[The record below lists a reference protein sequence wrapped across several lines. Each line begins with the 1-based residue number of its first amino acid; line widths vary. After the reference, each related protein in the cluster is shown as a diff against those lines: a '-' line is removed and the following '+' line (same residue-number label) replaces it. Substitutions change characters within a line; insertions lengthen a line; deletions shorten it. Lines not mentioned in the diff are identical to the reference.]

1 MTSLSSRLILTRY
14 RTIVAFVA
22 ILVVTTVTTIFVHGT
37 VGAGQPVTPV
47 ESAFNQDPIPS
58 PTPCCGSAD
67 DKPHLL
73 MGSYYSLNEEF
84 SAKLLLN
91 NKGSLPLVAHPRL
104 FSMSGERFD
113 VAPIT
118 IAPESFQMINLAE
131 WVEVAG
137 PQFHEGSVQVFHL
150 GRDLVLGS
158 QIYLVSQAR
167 SLGFDEKLV
176 EKGGF
181 KSAKLEGLW
190 WLPASGG
197 EIRLAVAN
205 TSDSPLTAIVTADGK
220 SPRRSGTENLYLNP
234 HETRVLNIQTDVFDY
249 PQDAMSRAGGI
260 SIHHS
265 GAPGDLLARGMA
277 QNTSGYSLS
286 IQFGDPAAGKSAK
299 LQGAGF
305 RLGNAGPESLTPI
318 VIARNVGNSTATVTG
333 RFRYSSS
340 NGSESTITLP
350 QVVLSPGEIDDVD
363 VARAVREHGKQ
374 NLKVTGSL
382 EFEYSGAA
390 GSVTMTAL
398 SIGNGGTQVFRVPM
412 WDIYAQKSSTGGYP
426 WLIEGSSSTI
436 VYIKNAEAHA
446 QQYYFQLKHSDGLYS
461 LGINRIEAGQ
471 TIKYDIAELRD
482 QQVPDVRGRLIP
494 LDANS
499 GQIHWTKTG
508 TESGMLIGRSE
519 QVDMDHGLSS
529 SYACVNCCPDNAVN
543 PRIVPNTQTNIVS
556 GESQFIAEHQL
567 TTCYGGFSDWV
578 GVFSAQW
585 QSSNE
590 NIATVFFGF
599 ATGVAPGTTTIR
611 ADWFEPRNSWR
622 ENDVGIGGIE
632 GFGGG
637 SCVWDGMNHLTA
649 QATFNVKPH
658 VTVTEVGFSG
668 DFRLTRWSD
677 GTAIDPNDNVPTWK
691 SEENPDLPAAYKS
704 GSTVKMFAT
713 LGINPSI
720 SNTSVKIRVKRGN
733 DVMGV
738 KDVTISGS
746 STTVTNITTMLVL
759 ESTVKTTSP
768 TFTWEISY
776 DGGTKWFPM
785 NNSGPHKIH
794 WTYDAPLGPPFRND
808 NGHTDSAIYDLA
820 VEKASGYANG
830 SADLSTIISRINT
843 GVDNET
849 VYNPGNSIGSFHPLK
864 AYTTLSGIQCSDEA
878 NLLRGL
884 LRSIGID
891 GSVLFVWAG
900 PNANTMWLYRVGNTG
915 LAASFRITRASHD
928 ASPTNPHFTFHAVV
942 STNGTWYDPSFGLTY
957 SSLPFTETAFNNT
970 PQQVHT
976 SPWMLE
982 QVTGY
987 VCPH

>member
-1 MTSLSSRLILTRY
+1 MTYLSSRPILTKY
-14 RTIVAFVA
+14 RTIAFVA
-22 ILVVTTVTTIFVHGT
+22 ILLVITVTTIFVHGT
-37 VGAGQPVTPV
+37 VGAGQLGSSV
-47 ESAFNQDPIPS
+47 ESTFNQDPVPS

-73 MGSYYSLNEEF
+73 MGSYYSLNEDF

-91 NKGSLPLVAHPRL
+91 NKGSSPLVAHPRL

-113 VAPIT
+113 VAPVT
-118 IAPESFQMINLAE
+118 IAPESFQMINLAD

-137 PQFHEGSVQVFHL
+137 SQFREGSIHVFHL

-158 QIYLVSQAR
+158 QIFLVNQAR
-167 SLGFDEKLV
+167 SLSFDEKLV

-181 KSAKLEGLW
+181 KSPGLEGLW
-190 WLPASGG
+190 WLPASDG
-197 EIRLAVAN
+197 EVRLALAN

-220 SPRRSGTENLYLNP
+220 SPKRSGTENVYLNP
-234 HETRVLNIQTDVFDY
+234 HETRVLHIQNDVFDR
-249 PQDAMSRAGGI
+249 PQDAMSRLGGI
-260 SIHHS
+260 SIQHS
-265 GAPGDLLARGMA
+265 GAPGDLLARGMV

-305 RLGNAGPESLTPI
+305 RLGNTGNESLTPI
-318 VIARNVGNSTATVTG
+318 VIARNVGNSTATITG
-333 RFRYSSS
+333 RFRYTSS
-340 NGSESTITLP
+340 NGSERTITLP
-350 QVVLSPGEIDDVD
+350 HVVLSPGEIDDVD
-363 VARAVREHGKQ
+363 VARAVREHRKQ

-382 EFEYSGAA
+382 EFEYSSVA
-390 GSVTMTAL
+390 GSVTMTAF
-398 SIGNGGTQVFRVPM
+398 SVGEGGTQVFRVPM
-412 WDIYAQKSSTGGYP
+412 WDVYAQKSATGGYP
-426 WLIEGSSSTI
+426 WLIDGSSSTI
-436 VYIKNAEAHA
+436 AYIKNAEAHA
-446 QQYYFQLKHSDGLYS
+446 QHYYFQLKHQGGLYS

-482 QQVPDVRGRLIP
+482 QQVPDVRGRVIP

-508 TESGMLIGRSE
+508 TETGMLIGRSE
-519 QVDMDHGLSS
+519 QVDVDQGISS

-543 PRIVPNTQTNIVS
+543 PRIVPNTNTNIVS

-585 QSSNE
+585 QSTNE
-590 NIATVFFGF
+590 NIASVSFGL

-622 ENDVGIGGIE
+622 ENDVGGGGIE

-637 SCVWDGMNHLTA
+637 FCAWDGMNHLTA
-649 QATFNVKPH
+649 QATFNVKPQ

-668 DFRLTRWSD
+668 DFRLTKWSD
-677 GTAIDPNDNVPTWK
+677 GTEIDPNDNAPTWK

-713 LGINPSI
+713 FGINPSI
-720 SNTSVKIRVKRGN
+720 SNTNVKIRVKRGT
-733 DVMGV
+733 DVMGT

-746 STTVTNITTMLVL
+746 STTITNITTTLVL

-768 TFTWEISY
+768 TFTWEISF
-776 DGGTKWFPM
+776 DGGSKWFPM

-794 WTYDAPLGPPFRND
+794 WTHGVPLGPPFQSD
-808 NGHTDSAIYDLA
+808 IGVTYPELYDKAL
-820 VEKASGYANG
+820 EKACGYANG
-830 SADLSTIISRINT
+830 SADLSTIISRVND
-843 GVDNET
+843 GVDDDT
-849 VYNPGNSIGSFHPLK
+849 FYNPGNSIGTVHPLE
-864 AYTTLSGIQCSDEA
+864 AYTTQDGIQCSDEA

-884 LRSIGID
+884 LRSIGIN
-891 GSVLFVWAG
+891 GSVLFIWAG
-900 PNANTMWLYRVGNTG
+900 PDANTMSLYKVGSTG
-915 LAASFRITRASHD
+915 RAVSFRIARASHD
-928 ASPTNPHFTFHAVV
+928 ASTANPHFTFHAVV
-942 STNGTWYDPSFGLTY
+942 STNSTWYDPSFGLTY
-957 SSLPFTETAFNNT
+957 SSLSFIETAFNNT
-970 PQQVHT
+970 PQQAHT
-976 SPWMLE
+976 TPWISAAL
-982 QVTGY
+982 TGY
-987 VCPH
+987 LCPH